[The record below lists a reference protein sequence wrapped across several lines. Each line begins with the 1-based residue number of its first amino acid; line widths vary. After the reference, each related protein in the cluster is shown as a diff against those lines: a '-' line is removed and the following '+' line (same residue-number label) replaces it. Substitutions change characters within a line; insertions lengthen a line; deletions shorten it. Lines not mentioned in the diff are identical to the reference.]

1 MWTFGQEVV
10 LLASREAGTI
20 SEVDYSDDVF
30 PYLVKY
36 GPDDYR
42 WHSPD
47 EIAPTSSETIHYAIN
62 QRTIDAVEVE
72 EVNGN
77 PSTSLYT
84 VESTRSPERLR
95 DMARN
100 RVLSAAHFEALAQY
114 IERSPSP
121 YQREVAEIIYQRDYA
136 SLDSSGKRVVNRVVD
151 NYYKKES
158 N

>member
-1 MWTFGQEVV
+1 MLSIGQEVV
-10 LLASREAGTI
+10 SLTSRDVGI
-20 SEVDYSDDVF
+20 IGDVDYSDYKF
-30 PYLVKY
+30 PYLVIY
-36 GPDDYR
+36 GHDDYL
-42 WHSPD
+42 WHSSD
-47 EIAPTSSETIHYAIN
+47 EIEPTSSETVHYVIN

-77 PSTSLYT
+77 PSTLLYT

-100 RVLSAAHFEALAQY
+100 RVLSAAHLEALAQY

-121 YQREVAEIIYQRDYA
+121 YQREVAETIYRQGYA

-151 NYYKKES
+151 NFYKKES